1 MRQCELEKVV
11 KERNNPQLKR
21 SGEKLTSYLDGIT
34 PEMVGSILELKKVP
48 GQWVL
53 TSVNAND
60 ISYNQIKKNSYVGV
74 LSEEIPEA

>member
-11 KERNNPQLKR
+11 KERNNPLLKR

-48 GQWVL
+48 GMWVL
-53 TSVNAND
+53 TSVNADD
-60 ISYNQIKKNSYVGV
+60 IAYNQIKKNSYVGAV
-74 LSEEIPEA
+74 NDIEA